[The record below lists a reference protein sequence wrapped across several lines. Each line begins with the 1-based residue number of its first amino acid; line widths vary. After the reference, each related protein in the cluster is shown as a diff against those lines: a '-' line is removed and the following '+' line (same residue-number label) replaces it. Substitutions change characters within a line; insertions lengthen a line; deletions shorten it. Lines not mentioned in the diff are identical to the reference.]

1 MHHLTKTAIMGNR
14 SFFISHSSFHYFI
27 QCIINA
33 KKKILFF
40 SGFLI
45 TLVSAFAQTG
55 IPVTGTISDDKGNV
69 LSGVTISVKGSNNKT
84 ASTVDGKFSI
94 IAPNKKSILIFSYVG
109 YQQQEITVGDK
120 SDFAIFLTPGE
131 NQLEQVVVVGYGTQK
146 RASVTAAVSTIKG
159 SDIAAKPVA
168 NLSNSIGG
176 RVAGIIFTQNAGE
189 PGYDGA
195 NLLIRGTSTT
205 GNTQPL
211 IIVDGV
217 PRSFNQLDPNSIAS
231 LTVLKDAAAVA
242 PYGMAGANGVI
253 LITTK
258 KGKSGAPSLDY
269 SGYVGWQN
277 PTRLTK
283 FVNAF
288 EYASMRN
295 AANANVGSP
304 AVYTDEELQKF
315 KDGSDPDLYPNHN
328 VLKELITPN
337 APITGHNLSLSGG
350 TDKLR
355 YYGGFGFLSQK
366 GMWGPTNYRRYNL
379 TSNIEAQATATT
391 KVNLSLNG
399 RVEDRNFPGVGAGSI
414 FYQAFRTP
422 PTAPLVFSNGLPGS
436 YIGRSAYGNIYNS
449 GYSNTLG
456 YVLLS
461 QFSIEQKLPFIE
473 GLSLKAAVSY
483 DFNEPGGSDPAITLS
498 KSWRTPIPYYTVDAS
513 TTPYTYVLAG
523 NDGPAKPVY
532 SVNYAQSQALTY
544 QGYINYANDFGKHG
558 VTAMV
563 VLEKRDRKFTTLGAA
578 RSNYNVNV
586 PELNNGSFNATDIS
600 NSGFS
605 GEAKQQSAIFRVT
618 YAYANKYLLEGSGRY
633 DGHYAFGPGKRYG
646 FFPAVSAGW
655 RVSEEEFM
663 KKVDW
668 INNLKLRASYGE
680 SGALP
685 YINGTLAAFQYLS
698 SYTLY
703 GNSAVIN
710 GSGTQGLNETLE
722 ANPNITWERARKTNI
737 GAELTLFNG
746 LFTLEADYF
755 FEKRNNML
763 VAPNAIVPG
772 EYGIGLAQ
780 ENAAIMN
787 NRGFEFTAGSVYKAS
802 KDLTV
807 GLTANFTFAKNKLV
821 QIFENSATFNNPN
834 RKLTGR
840 SLGTQFGYDALG
852 YFQASDDKNNNG
864 VIDASEYPV
873 AQFGELHPGDL
884 KYRDVNGDNKITPD
898 DIVPI
903 GKPSTPQIIYGFS
916 PSITYKNFDLSLLF
930 QGAARRNFYIASE
943 AAFPF
948 VNSASAVVETM
959 DYWTPDNPNARN
971 PRITPQPTNN
981 NSQTSSWWINTGSYL
996 RLKTGELG
1004 YTIPSSI
1011 LKRIKIQSI
1020 RAYLSGQ
1027 NILTWSKIKNFD
1039 PEISTSNGQYYPQQ
1053 RVISVGLNVTF

>member
-1 MHHLTKTAIMGNR
+1 MRKKPKLLPSLHYLPGCISARHLRKTAL
-14 SFFISHSSFHYFI
+14 
-27 QCIINA
+27 
-33 KKKILFF
+33 LFF
-40 SGFLI
+40 LHLLFLTGI
-45 TLVSAFAQTG
+45 AQT
-55 IPVTGTISDDKGNV
+55 
-69 LSGVTISVKGSNNKT
+69 GVTISGTVSDNQGTPLSSVTVSVKNSSINT
-84 ASTVDGKFSI
+84 LTDEQGKFSI
-94 IAPNKKSILIFSYVG
+94 NVPNRKAVLVVTYVG
-109 YQQQEITVGDK
+109 YQTQEISVGDK
-120 SDFAIFLTPGE
+120 TAVNVTLLPGE
-131 NQLEQVVVVGYGTQK
+131 NQLEQIVVVGYGTQK
-146 RASVTAAVSTIKG
+146 RASVTAAVATIKG

-176 RVAGIIFTQNAGE
+176 RVAGVIFTQNAGE

-195 NLLIRGTSTT
+195 NILIRGTSTT

-211 IIVDGV
+211 VIVDGV

-231 LTVLKDAAAVA
+231 LTILKDAAAVA

-258 KGKSGAPSLDY
+258 RGKSGAPSLDY
-269 SGYVGWQN
+269 NGYVGWQN
-277 PTRLTK
+277 PTRLTR

-304 AVYTDEELQKF
+304 AVYTEEELQKF
-315 KDGSDPDLYPNHN
+315 KDGSDPDLYPDHD

-337 APITGHNLSLSGG
+337 ALMTGHNISLSGG

-355 YYGGFGFLSQK
+355 YYGGLGFLSQK
-366 GMWGPTNYRRYNL
+366 GMWGPTNYKRYNL

-399 RVEDRNFPGVGAGSI
+399 RVEDRNLPGVSAGSI

-422 PTAPLVFSNGLPGS
+422 PTAPLVYSNGLPGP
-436 YIGRSAYGNIYNS
+436 YIGRTAYGNIFNS
-449 GYSNTLG
+449 GYTNTVG

-461 QFSIEQKLPFIE
+461 QFSIEQQLPFIK

-483 DFNEPGGSDPAITLS
+483 DLNEPGGSNPAITLS
-498 KSWRTPIPYYTVDAS
+498 KTWRTPIPYYVVDAS
-513 TTPYTYVLAG
+513 TQPYTYNLAG
-523 NDGPAKPVY
+523 NDGPAKPIY
-532 SVNYAQSQALTY
+532 SVSYAQSQAFTY
-544 QGYINYANDFGKHG
+544 QGYINYANEFGKHA
-558 VTAMV
+558 VTGMV
-563 VLEKRDRKFTTLGAA
+563 VLEARNSKFTNLGAS

-605 GEAKQQSAIFRVT
+605 GEAKQQSAIMRVT
-618 YAYANKYLLEGSGRY
+618 YAFNNKYLFEASGRY
-633 DGHYAFGPGKRYG
+633 DGHYAFGPGNRYG

-655 RVSEEEFM
+655 RLSEEQFM
-663 KKVDW
+663 QQISWVD
-668 INNLKLRASYGE
+668 NLKLRGSYGE

-685 YINGTLAAFQYLS
+685 YIEGSLAAFQYLS
-698 SYTLY
+698 AYSLY

-722 ANPNITWERARKTNI
+722 ANPNITWERARKVNI
-737 GAELTLFNG
+737 GAEFSLFKG

-763 VAPNAIVPG
+763 VAPNVSVPG

-780 ENAAIMN
+780 ENAATMS
-787 NRGFEFTAGSVYKAS
+787 NRGFEFTAGSTYRPS
-802 KDLTV
+802 KDLTI
-807 GLTANFTFAKNKLV
+807 GLTANFTFARNKLL

-840 SLGTQFGYDALG
+840 ALGTQFGYRALG
-852 YFQASDDKNNNG
+852 YFQVADDKNNNG
-864 VIDASEYPV
+864 IIDAEEYAV
-873 AQFGELHPGDL
+873 TQFGELHPGDL
-884 KYRDVNGDNKITPD
+884 KYEDVNGDNQITPD

-903 GKPSTPQIIYGFS
+903 GKAPTPEIIYGFA
-916 PSITYKNFDLSLLF
+916 PNIRYKNFDFSLLF
-930 QGAARRNFYIASE
+930 QGATNRNFYIASE

-948 VNSASAVVETM
+948 VNSASAVRETL
-959 DYWTPDNPNARN
+959 DYWTPENPNARN

-981 NSQTSSWWINTGSYL
+981 NEQTSSWWINTGSYL

-1004 YTIPSSI
+1004 YTLPAGV
-1011 LKRIKIQSI
+1011 LKGIKIQSL
-1020 RAYLSGQ
+1020 RCYLSGQ

-1039 PEISTSNGQYYPQQ
+1039 PEISASNGHYYPQQ
-1053 RVISVGLNVTF
+1053 RVVSVGLNVTF